1 MAARADLK
9 DEKVKADYTKAYEEL
24 LSFFHDNIIARNR
37 AISASATRSAF
48 PARSYWARVAVS
60 VAWFNFPQRVS
71 EAHFPPILYGPV
83 YEEAYLF
90 QSLPYSPHH
99 PIKMPRQQG
108 QTRGIEQQSA
118 LAARVRGG
126 RGTPL
131 LRMGELLMLL

>member
-1 MAARADLK
+1 
-9 DEKVKADYTKAYEEL
+9 
-24 LSFFHDNIIARNR
+24 
-37 AISASATRSAF
+37 
-48 PARSYWARVAVS
+48 
-60 VAWFNFPQRVS
+60 
-71 EAHFPPILYGPV
+71 V

-131 LRMGELLMLL
+131 LLLLGVSELLMLL